1 MKRRFA
7 IISLALLISIPFL
20 SIGCADMT
28 PAQSGALVG
37 AGVGGVAGGLIGGS
51 SKATL
56 IGAGVGAL
64 GGALIND
71 ELKKN
76 QK

>member
-7 IISLALLISIPFL
+7 IISICVIILIPIL
-20 SIGCADMT
+20 SNGCADMT
-28 PAQSGALVG
+28 PAQEGALVG

-51 SKATL
+51 TSATL
-56 IGAGVGAL
+56 IGVGVGAL
-64 GGALIND
+64 GGALLND
-71 ELKKN
+71 ELKKD

>member
-1 MKRRFA
+1 MKKRFA
-7 IISLALLISIPFL
+7 IISICVLIFIPIL
-20 SIGCADMT
+20 SSGCANMT
-28 PAQSGALVG
+28 PAQEGALVG

-64 GGALIND
+64 GGALLND
-71 ELKKN
+71 EMKKD

>member
-1 MKRRFA
+1 MKKRIA
-7 IISLALLISIPFL
+7 IISMYVLIFIPIL
-20 SIGCADMT
+20 SSSCADMT
-28 PAQSGALVG
+28 PAQEGALVG

-51 SKATL
+51 AKATL

-64 GGALIND
+64 GGALLND
-71 ELKKN
+71 EMKKD

>member
-1 MKRRFA
+1 MKKRIA
-7 IISLALLISIPFL
+7 IISIYVLIFIPML
-20 SIGCADMT
+20 SSGCANMT
-28 PAQSGALVG
+28 PAQEGALVG

-64 GGALIND
+64 GGALLND
-71 ELKKN
+71 EMKKD